1 MSKAIGVIVH
11 YAETTFSQTDGQ
23 TDRETDSHSE
33 TSIPPQLCLGGGIIK
48 HFIQSKSIE
57 FERKY

>member
-1 MSKAIGVIVH
+1 MYVKS
-11 YAETTFSQTDGQ
+11 YWSYCAETTFSQTDGQ
-23 TDRETDSHSE
+23 KDRETDSHSE
-33 TSIPPQLCLGGGIIK
+33 TSIPPQLCWGGGGIIK